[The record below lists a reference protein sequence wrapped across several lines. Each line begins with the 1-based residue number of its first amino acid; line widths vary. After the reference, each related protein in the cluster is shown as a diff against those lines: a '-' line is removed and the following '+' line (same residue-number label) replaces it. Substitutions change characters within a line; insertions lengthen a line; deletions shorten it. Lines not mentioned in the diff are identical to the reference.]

1 MRRAVAPGRAAPLA
15 SWRPAPHGR
24 ASRLDP
30 RAGVGSPLRLL
41 AVPRG
46 IDQRFWAA
54 EVLKLAAAQ
63 AAIGPTPQTIPV
75 AVVDCGVDHR
85 HPALAHKVL
94 VKEAYHFIEP
104 DVGPGAPDEDT
115 HGTYLA
121 GLIAGEEKDELLGAC
136 PQARIVPVKFFNNVT
151 PGVPRDAARAI
162 RYAVDHGAVVIDCSF
177 DFFQDWGELEAAIAY
192 AGKHD
197 VLVVAAAGNSGDD
210 NDLPGAV
217 APVPARYAKTHD
229 NVMAVASSF
238 LAAEPDGT
246 LFEGLSDFSNYGKT
260 SVQVAAPG
268 GNHGKVTL
276 PDGETEIHARLGV
289 WGPSTMNN
297 YVVRYGTSPAAAFAA
312 GVAALVKLRWPDLA
326 PADMIAHL
334 IRTSDPIAG
343 LKDKCVANGRLNAL
357 AAVTTLPKSGRGKRG
372 PKPVGGGRPAVQ
384 PVWLRGRAAELRT

>member
-1 MRRAVAPGRAAPLA
+1 MRRAVARWRAAPW
-15 SWRPAPHGR
+15 SPWRPAPHGR

-30 RAGVGSPLRLL
+30 RLGAASILRLL
-41 AVPRG
+41 TVPPPG
-46 IDQRFWAA
+46 IDKRFWPA
-54 EVLKLAAAQ
+54 EVMKLAQAQ

-104 DVGPGAPDEDT
+104 DNGPGAPDEDT

-136 PQARIVPVKFFNNVT
+136 PQARILPVKYFNNVT
-151 PGVPRDAARAI
+151 PGVPRDAAKAI
-162 RYAVDHGAVVIDCSF
+162 RYAVDHGAVIIDCSF

-197 VLVVAAAGNSGDD
+197 VLVVAAAGNSGVD
-210 NDLPGAV
+210 NDRPGAA

-238 LAAEPDGT
+238 LAAEPDGA

-268 GNHGKVTL
+268 GNYGKVTT
-276 PDGETEIHARLGV
+276 PEGHEMHARLGV

-297 YVVRYGTSPAAAFAA
+297 YVVRFGTSPAAAFAA

-343 LKDKCVANGRLNAL
+343 LKDKCVANGRLNAFT
-357 AAVTTLPKSGRGKRG
+357 AVTTLPKGGRGKRG
-372 PKPVGGGRPAVQ
+372 SKLVGGHPAVQ